1 MQPVK
6 CNACDTRVL
15 VAKYS
20 DIHTSVQ
27 WLSAAEE
34 SCPAFASAAG
44 EGRPGALVPSCAR
57 LRESIGEAVREG
69 LIPESR
75 FSEPAPLPSS

>member
-6 CNACDTRVL
+6 CGACDTRVL

-20 DIHTSVQ
+20 EIHTSVQ
-27 WLSAAEE
+27 WLSEAEE
-34 SCPAFASAAG
+34 TCPEFAAAAG
-44 EGRPGALVPSCAR
+44 EGRPSAFVPSCPR
-57 LRESIGEAVREG
+57 LRETIGAATRDG

-75 FSEPAPLPSS
+75 FSEPAPLPAQ

>member
-6 CNACDTRVL
+6 CSACDTRVL

-20 DIHTSVQ
+20 EIHTSVQ
-27 WLSAAEE
+27 WLSEAED
-34 SCPAFASAAG
+34 SCPRFAASAE
-44 EGRPGALVPSCAR
+44 EGRPSAFVPSCPP
-57 LRESIGEAVREG
+57 LRETIDAAVRDG

-75 FSEPAPLPSS
+75 FSEPAPLPAP